1 MPRKRP
7 ESRIDDVAEAALG
20 VFTARGFART
30 QVSDIAKAA
39 GLSVGAVY
47 LYATSKEALFQL
59 AFARAKGDPMPAR
72 LPLKE
77 KGMARVAAA
86 LDAYLDTVPRWP
98 RLKAALK
105 SPGDG
110 KADLRAI
117 LGELYDALLNTAPL
131 VNLIDR
137 CVLDLP
143 ELAEIYGRRVKGAF
157 IADWTAFVAA
167 GAKAKRLRNDLDP
180 KAAARAAMEAIVWMA
195 MHRPRDLMPPD
206 ITPEAARQAAVEL
219 GVSALVP

>member
-72 LPLKE
+72 LP
-77 KGMARVAAA
+77 
-86 LDAYLDTVPRWP
+86 
-98 RLKAALK
+98 
-105 SPGDG
+105 
-110 KADLRAI
+110 
-117 LGELYDALLNTAPL
+117 
-131 VNLIDR
+131 
-137 CVLDLP
+137 
-143 ELAEIYGRRVKGAF
+143 
-157 IADWTAFVAA
+157 
-167 GAKAKRLRNDLDP
+167 
-180 KAAARAAMEAIVWMA
+180 
-195 MHRPRDLMPPD
+195 
-206 ITPEAARQAAVEL
+206 
-219 GVSALVP
+219 